1 MSDSTGFKIAGPR
14 KSNSSRQE
22 SSDTN
27 ATPSIE
33 EFTRHFPKNWR
44 VNPDTYCVFFKDWM
58 PTADEEKFQ
67 ELVDGLNDSGNFGFH
82 FHLVKR
88 RSEYNFIKKD
98 HDGNIIFTINDGD
111 LCLLTSDQLSN
122 NKEVKSF
129 ISVRN
134 DNFDPLYLP
143 VPERVETQEPVQADE
158 PEPTSVPRQV
168 QAIAP
173 INGAWSR
180 PRSQPSSYDAL
191 CVAKQKYE
199 KEQETL
205 ELKQAELALQQAKTE
220 EAYKEWQKLFEEN
233 QRTLDSLSP
242 SVESSKDASEGN

>member
-14 KSNSSRQE
+14 KSNSPRQE

-27 ATPSIE
+27 APPSFE
-33 EFTRHFPKNWR
+33 EFIGLFPRNWR

-58 PTADEEKFQ
+58 PTTDVKKFQ
-67 ELVDGLNDSGNFGFH
+67 KLVDDLNDSGNFVFH
-82 FHLVKR
+82 FHLVR
-88 RSEYNFIKKD
+88 RSGYNFIKKD

-129 ISVRN
+129 ISVRD
-134 DNFDPLYLP
+134 DNFDPLYQP

-168 QAIAP
+168 QATAP

-205 ELKQAELALQQAKTE
+205 ALQKAKLALQKAKTD
-220 EAYKEWQKLFEEN
+220 EAHMEWQKLFKEH

-242 SVESSKDASEGN
+242 SVQSSKDASEGN